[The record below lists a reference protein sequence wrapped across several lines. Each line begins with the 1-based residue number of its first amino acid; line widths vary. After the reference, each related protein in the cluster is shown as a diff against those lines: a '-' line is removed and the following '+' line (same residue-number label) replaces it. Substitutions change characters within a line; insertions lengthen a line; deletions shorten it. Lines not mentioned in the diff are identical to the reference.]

1 MINYIESK
9 DNPKIKNALKIASD
23 ASFRKKNGMFFASS
37 SKAVGDIAR
46 AGFEPVAL
54 FLTGEEYER
63 QGEKFAAYPVYV
75 ISSSVCEKLREG
87 KTEDGVFGV
96 FKMKPGG
103 HGIKFYPAINCLF
116 YKMCKTPAI
125 WVP

>member
-63 QGEKFAAYPVYV
+63 QGK
-75 ISSSVCEKLREG
+75 SSPLIRFMLSRLRFVKNSERARRR
-87 KTEDGVFGV
+87 TAFL
-96 FKMKPGG
+96 
-103 HGIKFYPAINCLF
+103 ACL
-116 YKMCKTPAI
+116 K
-125 WVP
+125 